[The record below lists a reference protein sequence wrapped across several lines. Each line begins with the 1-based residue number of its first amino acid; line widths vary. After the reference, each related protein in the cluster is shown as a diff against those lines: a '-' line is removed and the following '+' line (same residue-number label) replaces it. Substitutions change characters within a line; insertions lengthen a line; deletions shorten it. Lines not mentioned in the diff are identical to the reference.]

1 MAHTTCGSEKTDGGK
16 HPRARCI
23 WAWAWAGTVAMDR
36 SMCALRPPET
46 LCPGAPTAC
55 TQRVRGVQRS
65 HGHARPDEPEHSKP
79 ICILGS
85 LCLTESSNAVRPI
98 SPAVHCSPGPTRN
111 PLPETLLPLT
121 RPSTSAW
128 LSDERGNVG
137 RTRQGGSCGRTRT
150 RTCARGR
157 AGRSRRPPCGGDTCH
172 GGDPN
177 LCSTSAAACC
187 ADACNGHRK
196 RADACRPA
204 GPGPPTGTPGH
215 GSCCHWS
222 AGAACHR

>member
-1 MAHTTCGSEKTDGGK
+1 MLRVIDRERHNCSSQRKRSHTDTHVFLS
-16 HPRARCI
+16 I
-23 WAWAWAGTVAMDR
+23 WAKTCLTDR
-36 SMCALRPPET
+36 SPFIRGVENAQIRWRDFARRSLLLWRADSQS
-46 LCPGAPTAC
+46 APT
-55 TQRVRGVQRS
+55 
-65 HGHARPDEPEHSKP
+65 E
-79 ICILGS
+79 
-85 LCLTESSNAVRPI
+85 
-98 SPAVHCSPGPTRN
+98 
-111 PLPETLLPLT
+111 LLPLT

-137 RTRQGGSCGRTRT
+137 RTRQGGSCARARA

-187 ADACNGHRK
+187 ADACNGHFR
-196 RADACRPA
+196 RTDACRPA
-204 GPGPPTGTPGH
+204 GPGPPTGTPCD
-215 GSCCHWS
+215 GSCCNWS

>member
-1 MAHTTCGSEKTDGGK
+1 MQKGLVRVIFFTRT
-16 HPRARCI
+16 RAPG
-23 WAWAWAGTVAMDR
+23 WLNTVQ
-36 SMCALRPPET
+36 SISVSHIYGMCLAKSS
-46 LCPGAPTAC
+46 GDS
-55 TQRVRGVQRS
+55 VR
-65 HGHARPDEPEHSKP
+65 A
-79 ICILGS
+79 
-85 LCLTESSNAVRPI
+85 I
-98 SPAVHCSPGPTRN
+98 SPAVHCSAGPTRN

-137 RTRQGGSCGRTRT
+137 RTRQGGSCGRARA

-187 ADACNGHRK
+187 ADACNGHFR
-196 RADACRPA
+196 RTDACRPA
-204 GPGPPTGTPGH
+204 GPGPPTGTPG
-215 GSCCHWS
+215 SSTCSINLCSTRATPDPPRWPAWPS
-222 AGAACHR
+222 APTS